1 MYTVWGR
8 GVLHQHRV
16 FRRTT
21 EHFPRF
27 VFLVAVLEGY
37 DTPLHRVVNP
47 KFTSANKTQHIL
59 SFVTEIQSS
68 IGLLKSFIVGK
79 YPYQHSKT
87 ITNYILG
94 ENLDIVILATKYKIN

>member
-1 MYTVWGR
+1 MYYLKGR
-8 GVLHQHRV
+8 RHQA
-16 FRRTT
+16 
-21 EHFPRF
+21 HFATDMYCPH
-27 VFLVAVLEGY
+27 LLASHLLTGQAC
-37 DTPLHRVVNP
+37 THLHRDVHP
-47 KFTSANKTQHIL
+47 KVMFANKTQYIL
-59 SFVTEIQSS
+59 LFVTEIQSS

>member
-1 MYTVWGR
+1 M
-8 GVLHQHRV
+8 H
-16 FRRTT
+16 
-21 EHFPRF
+21 
-27 VFLVAVLEGY
+27 
-37 DTPLHRVVNP
+37 TPLHRVVNP
-47 KFTSANKTQHIL
+47 KFTFANKTQYIL

-87 ITNYILG
+87 ITNYIWG

>member
-1 MYTVWGR
+1 MS
-8 GVLHQHRV
+8 HPHRV
-16 FRRTT
+16 
-21 EHFPRF
+21 
-27 VFLVAVLEGY
+27 L
-37 DTPLHRVVNP
+37 NP
-47 KFTSANKTQHIL
+47 KVMFAQMTQHIL

>member
-1 MYTVWGR
+1 M
-8 GVLHQHRV
+8 LS
-16 FRRTT
+16 RTT
-21 EHFPRF
+21 PKYIRHSP
-27 VFLVAVLEGY
+27 L
-37 DTPLHRVVNP
+37 THLHRDVNP
-47 KFTSANKTQHIL
+47 KFTFANKTQHIL

-87 ITNYILG
+87 ITNYIWG

>member
-1 MYTVWGR
+1 MPVP
-8 GVLHQHRV
+8 V
-16 FRRTT
+16 F
-21 EHFPRF
+21 
-27 VFLVAVLEGY
+27 FLLQ
-37 DTPLHRVVNP
+37 DRPCTPLHRVVNP
-47 KFTSANKTQHIL
+47 KFTFANKTQHIL

-94 ENLDIVILATKYKIN
+94 KNLDIVILASKYKIN